1 LAGSPT
7 QGTRAATV
15 VRETKETRVEVT
27 IDLDGSGRASAKTGI
42 GMLDHLVE
50 QIGKHGLF
58 DLTVTATGDLH
69 VDEHHT
75 VEDVGIA
82 LGQAIDKALGERRG
96 IVRMAD
102 ALVPLDEALA
112 SVAIDIS
119 GRPYCEVDVTWT
131 LDRIGELPASLV
143 EHLLGSIATEAKMT
157 LHARVLKGEN
167 DHHRAEALC
176 KALGRA
182 LAAATRI
189 EPRLQGGV
197 PSTKGTIG

>member
-1 LAGSPT
+1 MADSPA

-167 DHHRAEALC
+167 DHHRAEAMC

>member
-1 LAGSPT
+1 M
-7 QGTRAATV
+7 TRMATV

-27 IDLDGSGRASAKTGI
+27 LDLDGSGQASAKTGI

-58 DLTVTATGDLH
+58 DLRVTATGDLH

-75 VEDVGIA
+75 VEDVGLA
-82 LGQAIDKALGERRG
+82 LGQAFDHALGDRAG

-112 SVAIDIS
+112 SVALDIS
-119 GRPYCEVDVTWT
+119 GRPYCVLEVNWT

-143 EHLLGSIATEAKMT
+143 EHLLQSFATEARLT
-157 LHARVLKGEN
+157 LHARVLAGDN
-167 DHHRAEALC
+167 DHHRAEAVC

-182 LAAATRI
+182 LCAASRI
-189 EPRLQGGV
+189 DPRRRGDA
-197 PSTKGTIG
+197 PSTKGSIG

>member
-1 LAGSPT
+1 LGAERRT
-7 QGTRAATV
+7 ARV

-27 IDLDGSGRASAKTGI
+27 LDIDGAGRASAKTGI

-58 DLTVTATGDLH
+58 DLELTAAGDLH

-75 VEDVGIA
+75 VEDVGLA
-82 LGQAIDKALGERRG
+82 LGQALDRALGDRAG

-112 SVAIDIS
+112 SVAVDIS
-119 GRPYCEVDVTWT
+119 GRPYCAVEVSWT

-143 EHLLGSIATEAKMT
+143 EHLLSSIATEAKLT
-157 LHARVLKGEN
+157 LHARVLKGAN
-167 DHHRAEALC
+167 DHHKAEATC

-182 LAAATRI
+182 LCAATRI
-189 EPRLQGGV
+189 EPRRLGDV
-197 PSTKGTIG
+197 PSTKGTL